1 MWDVS
6 GPFVSAWIRDELGPE
21 AALADGL
28 REQGKTLAL
37 IPDIIRRLDAQ
48 LPKKGA
54 APPAPPLPDI
64 PLMWDKGEKRRWWRY
79 ALTALAGAA
88 AGAGILSRSEEH
100 TSELQ
105 SLMRISYAVF
115 CLKKKKKK
123 QITNSCSHTHN
134 IAH

>member
-48 LPKKGA
+48 LSKKGDA
-54 APPAPPLPDI
+54 SPAPPLPDL
-64 PLMWDKGEKRRWWRY
+64 PLMWAKGEKRRGWRY
-79 ALTALAGAA
+79 ALSALSGTEEGHGLFGWLGRTPHSGTLGYRTAPGKGACAG
-88 AGAGILSRSEEH
+88 
-100 TSELQ
+100 
-105 SLMRISYAVF
+105 
-115 CLKKKKKK
+115 K
-123 QITNSCSHTHN
+123 
-134 IAH
+134 

>member
-6 GPFVSAWIRDELGPE
+6 GPFVSEWIRDELGPE

-37 IPDIIRRLDAQ
+37 IPDIIRRLDQQ

-64 PLMWDKGEKRRWWRY
+64 PLMWEKRATRRWWRY

-88 AGAGILSRSEEH
+88 AGAAALNWMG
-100 TSELQ
+100 
-105 SLMRISYAVF
+105 
-115 CLKKKKKK
+115 
-123 QITNSCSHTHN
+123 
-134 IAH
+134 